1 MRTRKMHVSTPHG
14 FAQMIARG
22 IVDNFDPEHQP
33 EEAAK
38 LVELFHDLA
47 MARSIITD
55 ARIGRCPLAVLRLA
69 ESDVAWLEAIA
80 DELEEMK
87 FSNE

>member
-1 MRTRKMHVSTPHG
+1 MRTKRTNVSTPRG

-22 IVDNFDPEHQP
+22 IADNFDPKHQTK
-33 EEAAK
+33 ECAK
-38 LVELFHDLA
+38 LVEMFHDLA
-47 MARSIITD
+47 MARGIITD
-55 ARIGRCPLAVLRLA
+55 ARIGKCPLAVLRLA

-80 DELEEMK
+80 DELDEIK

>member
-1 MRTRKMHVSTPHG
+1 MRTKRTNVSTPRG

-22 IVDNFDPEHQP
+22 IADNFDPKHQAK
-33 EEAAK
+33 EAAK

-55 ARIGRCPLAVLRLA
+55 ARIGRCPLAVSRLA
-69 ESDVAWLEAIA
+69 ESDVDWLESIA
-80 DELEEMK
+80 DELDEIK